1 MAKAITLTV
10 NGNKVSVTVVPETA
24 LLYVLRNDLNQMSPR
39 FGCGLAQCGAC
50 TVQVDRKAVRS
61 CVTPLSTVA
70 GKSITTLDGLA
81 EEYSR
86 KHRKPAGTLHPVQAA
101 FIEHQATQCGY
112 CINGWIM
119 TAAAFLDRQP
129 GASESEIRAALAGL
143 KCRCGS
149 HMGILR
155 AVKSAAAAMAKA
167 AT

>member
-24 LLYVLRNDLNQMSPR
+24 LLYVLRNDLNQTSPR

>member
-1 MAKAITLTV
+1 MAVQNGKDLLIKVDLTGTSNFV
-10 NGNKVSVTVVPETA
+10 
-24 LLYVLRNDLNQMSPR
+24 
-39 FGCGLAQCGAC
+39 
-50 TVQVDRKAVRS
+50 
-61 CVTPLSTVA
+61 TVA
-70 GKSITTLDGLA
+70 GLRATRLAFNAETVDVTTLDGLA

-155 AVKSAAAAMAKA
+155 AVKSAAAAMTKA